1 MKKSCSFIGLF
12 LLTICAMTILAQDA
26 RLDWDTE
33 NPQLLDS
40 AALQKTAAQV
50 STERFPDADEVQLD
64 RATFI
69 RYETDGTWFQV
80 MDMASKILTE
90 KGVEGNRVISSW
102 YTATTSR
109 AKITLVQLLKS
120 NGTVVDINLA
130 ENTSEQIDP
139 SSMRSNIYDPNHK
152 VIKVTVPGL
161 EIGDTLRVVMVDEM
175 LKPRVPN
182 SFSDIYGLE
191 GMAPIL
197 HESVSIDAP
206 AELPLKSIEIKSPV
220 GGGPTFNQSE
230 EEGRIHY
237 QWEVSDV
244 PQAFDEPDMPQMGQ
258 YVQRILVSTFQDWE
272 EVSRWYWNLCQPRL
286 TVTPAMEE
294 MVTSLVGSATEFDEK
309 VRRVFDFVSSKVR
322 YMGITNEENAPGYE
336 PHDVARTFEDRA
348 GVCRDKAAL
357 LVAMLRAAG
366 LEAFPVLI
374 HVGQPKDE
382 EVPLPFF
389 NHAITA
395 VRNPATLQ
403 YVLMDSTAENARDLF
418 PAYLS
423 NLNYLV
429 ATPEGDPIR
438 LSPTTPYT
446 DNLLTIF
453 SSGEI
458 AQDGTLYLNSD
469 LTFTGFND
477 NVFRGHFLR
486 LTPEIRRRYIEQVLG
501 SLAPGVR
508 LERLAISPD
517 DLQNLNE
524 PLRIRLSFSAPNY
537 LIAPLD
543 DKGTMFNQPGSIA
556 MLDLPRLA
564 PCFGIVHFLFSG
576 ATLEKR
582 RFPFMVDSACGVS
595 EQITLALPQNLQNIS
610 TPEYSTVDT
619 DTMLWRRE
627 LSVQPGRLFFSSLF
641 ANHKVLYTPEEY
653 QDLKQALRTFEIEDQ
668 KCPVFSFA
676 SDEPADV
683 LSPEGAEDEPDA
695 ICLED
700 RILIEVESSSS
711 WTHRHTVRMQV
722 LTYGG
727 VKDYSD
733 LRWSYNDSTD
743 APEII
748 YARVVNPE
756 DGTVREVPPEM
767 IHRMDASWVAA
778 APRYSPSRTLVV
790 NLPGVAPGCI
800 IEYEILHHISNRNF
814 FSNERT
820 YRNELPAIQRS
831 LRVEIPKS
839 LPLKTDFFP
848 QGYLQC
854 GEVDAT
860 KVKYSREKLPGGRIA
875 HTWEAKDVPMLR
887 LEGLLPPS
895 RAYLPT
901 SILTTGDWEDYADA
915 IRSTVESLGDGGETI
930 RELATPFLNLP
941 VEQRI
946 VEIRNWIEQNIR
958 LSGPSFNIVPLSE
971 LTRPEITVRD
981 GYGNSADMAILY
993 AAMLK
998 AAGLGR
1004 VELFLAAS
1012 FPQHPAL
1019 QNFYQ
1024 KYPVEFTD
1032 QWLVRVMGPNGEIWL
1047 NDQNRYAQFG
1057 TCAYDRGLLVSL
1069 QNGKFSTLRLKDE
1082 FRDHERSQ
1090 MRIDINDDGS
1100 AVITE
1105 RVFVRGTSF
1114 GDQRRFYAQLPPEE
1128 RNRHYQSI
1136 LANLSQNARPI
1147 TPDLTTDFHNYPG
1160 EIYYAAKVADF
1171 ATLDGDFCYFTLPIF
1186 LGGPLEIAK
1195 TNHRFNPINWQL
1207 RNQVEEII
1215 VSLPPNYPNAL
1226 LVPTNYT
1233 WKAPAAGGTIS
1244 WLCTQNTTASGQ
1256 GKELHFTYQVNT
1268 LPAILL
1274 PQHFPSL
1281 QEALRH
1287 LQHPSAT
1294 TILLSK

>member
-1 MKKSCSFIGLF
+1 MEKGFFCTLVFLCS
-12 LLTICAMTILAQDA
+12 LALMLQA
-26 RLDWDTE
+26 TPLSWETP
-33 NPQLLDS
+33 NPQLLETAKLLRS
-40 AALQKTAAQV
+40 AAQV

-64 RATFI
+64 SATFV
-69 RYETDGTWFQV
+69 RYEADGTWFQV

-90 KGVEGNRVISSW
+90 KGVEENRVISSW
-102 YTATTSR
+102 YTATTAR
-109 AKITLVQLLKS
+109 AKISLVQLLKA
-120 NGTVVDINLA
+120 NGAIVDIDLT

-197 HESVSIDAP
+197 HDTISIDAP
-206 AELPLKSIEIKSPV
+206 AELPLKSIAVKSSV
-220 GGGPTFNQSE
+220 GDGPSFSQTE
-230 EEGRIHY
+230 ADGRILYH
-237 QWEVSDV
+237 WEVSDV

-258 YVQRILVSTFQDWE
+258 YVQRILVSTFEDWG
-272 EVSRWYWNLCQPRL
+272 EVSRWYWQLCQPRL
-286 TVTPAMEE
+286 AVTPAMEE
-294 MVTSLVGSATEFDEK
+294 MVASLVGSATEFDEK
-309 VRRVFDFVSSKVR
+309 VRRIFDFVSSKVR
-322 YMGITNEENAPGYE
+322 YMGITIEENAPGYE

-395 VRNPATLQ
+395 VRNPSTQQ
-403 YVLMDSTAENARDLF
+403 YVLMDSTAENARDLL

-429 ATPEGDPIR
+429 ATPEGDPLR
-438 LSPTTPYT
+438 LSATAPYT
-446 DNLLTIF
+446 ENLLSIF
-453 SSGEI
+453 STGEI

-486 LTPEIRRRYIEQVLG
+486 LTPEIRRRLIEQLLG
-501 SLAPGVR
+501 DLAPSVR
-508 LERLAISPD
+508 LERLTILPE

-543 DKGTMFNQPGSIA
+543 DQGTLLNQPGTIT

-564 PCFGIVHFLFSG
+564 PCFGIIHQLFSG

-595 EQITLALPQNLQNIS
+595 EQITLALPQNLRNESI
-610 TPEYSTVDT
+610 PEYSMVDT
-619 DTMLWRRE
+619 DTLLWRRE

-653 QDLKQALRTFEIEDQ
+653 HDLKQALKTFEIEDR
-668 KCPVFSFA
+668 KCPVFSFVGNEQ
-676 SDEPADV
+676 SDLLA
-683 LSPEGAEDEPDA
+683 PEGSEDEPDA
-695 ICLED
+695 IYLED
-700 RILIEVESSSS
+700 RILIDVESSSS

-722 LTYGG
+722 MTYGG
-727 VKDYSD
+727 VKRYSD
-733 LRWSYNDSTD
+733 LRWSYNDATD

-767 IHRMDASWVAA
+767 IHRMDAAWVAS

-800 IEYEILHHISNRNF
+800 IEYEILHHITNRNF
-814 FSNERT
+814 FSNERV
-820 YRNELPAIQRS
+820 YRNELPALQRS
-831 LRVEIPKS
+831 LRVELPKS
-839 LPLKTDFFP
+839 LPLEMDFFP
-848 QGYLQC
+848 RGYLQC
-854 GEVDAT
+854 GEADAV
-860 KVKYSREKLPGGRIA
+860 KVKYSKDKLPDGRIA
-875 HTWEAKDVPMLR
+875 HTWETKDVPMLHV
-887 LEGLLPPS
+887 EGLLPS
-895 RAYLPT
+895 SMAYLPT
-901 SILTTGDWEDYADA
+901 SILTTGDWKDYASA
-915 IRSTVESLGDGGETI
+915 IRRTVESLGDGGETI
-930 RELATPFLNLP
+930 RELVAPFLNLP
-941 VEQRI
+941 VEKRV
-946 VEIRNWIEQNIR
+946 VEIRNWIELNIR
-958 LSGPSFNIVPLSE
+958 LAGPAFNIVPLSE
-971 LTRPEITVRD
+971 LTRPEITARD

-998 AAGLGR
+998 AAGMDR

-1012 FPQHPAL
+1012 SPQNAAL

-1024 KYPVEFTD
+1024 KFPVEFTS
-1032 QWLVRVMGPNGEIWL
+1032 QWLVRVMAPSGEIWL

-1057 TCAYDRGLLVSL
+1057 TCAFDRGLIFSL

-1082 FRDHERSQ
+1082 LRDLKRSQ
-1090 MRIDINDDGS
+1090 MRIDISEDGS

-1105 RVFVRGTSF
+1105 RVFVRGTTF

-1136 LANLSQNARPI
+1136 LANLSQNAKPI
-1147 TPDLTTDFHNYPG
+1147 TPDLTTDFHSYPG
-1160 EIYYAAKVADF
+1160 EIYYAAKVANF
-1171 ATLDGDFCYFTLPIF
+1171 ATFDGDFCYFTLPIS
-1186 LGGPLEIAK
+1186 LGGALEIAK

-1207 RNQVEEII
+1207 RDLAEEIF
-1215 VSLPPNYPNAL
+1215 VSLPPNYPNIL
-1226 LVPTNYT
+1226 LVPANYT
-1233 WKAPAAGGTIS
+1233 WKAPADGGTIS
-1244 WLCTQNTTASGQ
+1244 WRCVSNADETGLGN
-1256 GKELHFTYQVNT
+1256 ELHFTYQVST
-1268 LPAILL
+1268 LPTVLL
-1274 PQHFPSL
+1274 PRHFASL